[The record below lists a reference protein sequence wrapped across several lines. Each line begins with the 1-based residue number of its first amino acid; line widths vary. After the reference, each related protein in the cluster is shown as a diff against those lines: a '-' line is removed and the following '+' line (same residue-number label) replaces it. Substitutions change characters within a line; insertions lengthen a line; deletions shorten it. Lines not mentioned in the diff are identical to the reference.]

1 MYLARIEPDEPGFD
15 FRTFECPKCKHSESV
30 VVRPS
35 SPTRHQPG
43 KRSMFSPAVLL
54 QVRSFVDQGLSA
66 VEIAEKLGC
75 TLGTL
80 RVKCSQSGISLRR
93 WNASAAT
100 SKSNLQKRL
109 MIRIPENVAIGL
121 QQQADKKGVSQAD
134 LVVAL
139 LDAIVRDNLYDAVI
153 DRDIDPRAHK
163 ASRVP
168 RRSKS

>member
-1 MYLARIEPDEPGFD
+1 
-15 FRTFECPKCKHSESV
+15 
-30 VVRPS
+30 
-35 SPTRHQPG
+35 
-43 KRSMFSPAVLL
+43 MFFPAVLL
-54 QVRSFVDQGLSA
+54 QVRSLVDQGFSA

-109 MIRIPENVAIGL
+109 MIRIPENVALGL

-134 LVVAL
+134 LVLAL
-139 LDAIVRDNLYDAVI
+139 LDAIVRDNLYEAVL
-153 DRDIDPRAHK
+153 DRDIDPKMHK
-163 ASRVP
+163 ASRVS
-168 RRSKS
+168 RRSK